1 MAVKE
6 RPINVKMTGGIFVNP
21 PAVVFDVIRISP
33 VGVVET
39 KGSVAV
45 LRTNLKVKLAEFF
58 PFKVK
63 VLGRLVTV
71 PQNSTCVPSI
81 KRC

>member
-1 MAVKE
+1 MAVKAS
-6 RPINVKMTGGIFVNP
+6 PINVRMIGGIFVNP
-21 PAVVFDVIRISP
+21 PAVVFEVIRISP

-45 LRTNLKVKLAEFF
+45 LRTNSKMKLAELD
-58 PFKVK
+58 PFKVN
-63 VLGRLVTV
+63 LFGRCVTV

-81 KRC
+81 RRY

>member
-6 RPINVKMTGGIFVNP
+6 SPINVRMTGGIFVNP
-21 PAVVFDVIRISP
+21 PAVVFEVMRISP

-45 LRTNLKVKLAEFF
+45 L
-58 PFKVK
+58 
-63 VLGRLVTV
+63 
-71 PQNSTCVPSI
+71 
-81 KRC
+81 